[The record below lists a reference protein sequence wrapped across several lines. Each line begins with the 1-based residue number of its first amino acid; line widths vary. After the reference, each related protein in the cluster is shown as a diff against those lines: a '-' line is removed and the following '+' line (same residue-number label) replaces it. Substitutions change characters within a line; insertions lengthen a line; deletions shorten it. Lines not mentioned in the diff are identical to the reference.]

1 VLQGVAS
8 QLSPGLDWH
17 TLSNRVGADVIG
29 HSNRLVAVSAT
40 AASPQ
45 EATAIAGAIPGQLAE
60 AAFPN
65 AAEDENRTFLWSRI
79 AAIRDH
85 IAATQRLARTLQ
97 QRVRTDPGDQ
107 VAARRLASANSLIDG
122 WEASLAS
129 MYRELQAATSVDHL
143 QLLDAPTVTAGPFP
157 SAFRID
163 LGGALVAAIVASVVV
178 SLWGWRQRRADD
190 VAVPA

>member
-1 VLQGVAS
+1 MAFDPGRFLRRWATDARRWWRIVLGSALVGAFVAHMLAPGMQSYRATTTILVGVPTDVAFVQQEDLTASDDTARVLAAMIPQQRVLQGVAS

-45 EATAIAGAIPGQLAE
+45 EATAIAGAIPGQLAA

-85 IAATQRLARTLQ
+85 IAATQRLAR
-97 QRVRTDPGDQ
+97 
-107 VAARRLASANSLIDG
+107 
-122 WEASLAS
+122 
-129 MYRELQAATSVDHL
+129 
-143 QLLDAPTVTAGPFP
+143 
-157 SAFRID
+157 
-163 LGGALVAAIVASVVV
+163 
-178 SLWGWRQRRADD
+178 
-190 VAVPA
+190 